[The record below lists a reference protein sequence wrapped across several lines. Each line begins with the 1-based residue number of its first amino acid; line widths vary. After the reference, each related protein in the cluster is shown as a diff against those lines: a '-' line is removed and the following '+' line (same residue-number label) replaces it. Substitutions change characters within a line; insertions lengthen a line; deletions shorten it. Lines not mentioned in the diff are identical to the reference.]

1 MVRQRE
7 ISQFCSNVKH
17 VERKVEDVFNFNASI
32 TKMMQE
38 QKKLTAT
45 IQAWFY
51 LNMGDFAMLS
61 VTIIGS
67 KLITCII
74 IVKHW

>member
-17 VERKVEDVFNFNASI
+17 VERKVEDVFQRIHNQNDARA
-32 TKMMQE
+32 KN
-38 QKKLTAT
+38 KN
-45 IQAWFY
+45 IQARFY
-51 LNMGDFAMLS
+51 LNMGDFAMFS

-74 IVKHW
+74 IAKHW